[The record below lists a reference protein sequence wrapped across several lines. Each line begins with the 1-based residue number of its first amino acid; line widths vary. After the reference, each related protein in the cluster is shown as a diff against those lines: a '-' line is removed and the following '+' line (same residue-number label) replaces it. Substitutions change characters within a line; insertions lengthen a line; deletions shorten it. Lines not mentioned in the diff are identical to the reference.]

1 MEFIA
6 QYDIN
11 ENWSAQIGF
20 YHLTGDEAN
29 QANKP
34 DSKIQSIPVG
44 VAYRIGSMLFT
55 GTYQFDSSE
64 ANGEKAKDKAVFQAR
79 YFF

>member
-11 ENWSAQIGF
+11 ENWGAQIGF
-20 YHLTGDEAN
+20 YHLTGDEKVAGTKD
-29 QANKP
+29 A
-34 DSKIQSIPVG
+34 KIQSIPVG
-44 VAYRIGSMLFT
+44 VSYRIGSMLFT

-64 ANGEKAKDKAVFQAR
+64 VNGEKAKDKAVFQAR